1 MILSYTF
8 FQHALWGGFW
18 AALLCAVIGTY
29 VVTRRLVIAG
39 GGMAHAGLGGVGL
52 GAWLGINPLVGAAI
66 FTLFSGFSIDFLSRR
81 NIREDSAIAMLWT
94 FGMAVGILFAYLTPG
109 FMNDLSAY
117 LFGDILSISHTDI
130 CLIAVLTAL
139 TYAFFLLLSSAIIT
153 VAYDRNFAI
162 TQGLPV
168 RLIETVMIALIALT
182 IVVCLRMV
190 GIVLVI
196 SLLSVPQQSAAL
208 LTHRFRPMVWLSA
221 LFGFAGIVGGL
232 FLSYYLNVPSGASI
246 ILVSVLLYFICRASR
261 TIIHRIFS

>member
-8 FQHALWGGFW
+8 FQHALLGGFL
-18 AALLCAVIGTY
+18 AAMLCAVIGTY

-52 GAWLGINPLVGAAI
+52 GAWLGISPLVGAAA

-117 LFGDILSISHTDI
+117 LFGDILSISRLDLYI
-130 CLIAVLTAL
+130 IGGLTLL
-139 TYAFFLLLSSAIIT
+139 TYAFYLLLAPAIIT
-153 VAYDRNFAI
+153 VAYDRQFAV

-168 RLIETVMIALIALT
+168 RLIERVMIALIALT

-196 SLLSVPQQSAAL
+196 SLLSIPQQSAAL
-208 LTHRFRPMVWLSA
+208 FTHRFRSMVWLSA

-232 FLSYYLNVPSGASI
+232 VVSYYLNVPSGATI
-246 ILVSVLLYFICRASR
+246 ILISVVLYFFCRMIR
-261 TIIHRIFS
+261 TIIR